1 MNSSVFDLD
10 AVPGLNLAKQTA
22 RKVLE
27 PGSGVHAVLLSGA
40 HGGGAED
47 LAKFIAM
54 GWACKKPDET
64 GLPCGECQAC
74 KSTENEKCVDVQWIR
89 PAGPSN
95 LIRMEAIVERK
106 GDGETIPITSFFRTQ
121 PLMARHKVAILAG
134 ADRMTSDA
142 TNAMLKTLEEP
153 PSFAKLILTTDSI
166 GKILPTILS
175 RCLVVMCE
183 LPPSDLYQSLPDHE
197 RIFSEGN
204 PGRLAQ
210 IQVAG
215 TEYANLLSV
224 FESAA
229 KNGISGALGASEKAR
244 QVSEGLQDKLKMGAR
259 YAHCEVLKCL
269 ALWVVQNRQNHP
281 ESGRI
286 IAESHRRILGN
297 VNATLEYDALFAT
310 IFG

>member
-1 MNSSVFDLD
+1 MSSSVFDLD
-10 AVPGLNLAKQTA
+10 SLSGLTLAKRTA
-22 RKVLE
+22 RKVLQ
-27 PGSGVHAVLLSGA
+27 PDSGIHAVLLSGA
-40 HGGGAED
+40 IGGGAED
-47 LAKFIAM
+47 IARFLAA
-54 GWACKKPDET
+54 GWACKKPGPE
-64 GLPCGECQAC
+64 GLPCGECQSC
-74 KSTENEKCVDVQWIR
+74 KSCANEKCVDVQWIR
-89 PAGPSN
+89 PSGPSN

-121 PLMARHKVAILAG
+121 PLMARHKVAILTG

-153 PSFAKLILTTDSI
+153 PEFAKLILITDSI

-183 LPPSDLYQSLPDHE
+183 LPASDSYANLPDHE

-204 PGRLAQ
+204 PGRLTQ
-210 IQVAG
+210 IQQAG
-215 TEYANLLSV
+215 TEYANLLTV
-224 FESAA
+224 FELAA
-229 KNGISGALGASEKAR
+229 KNGVAGSLGASEKAR
-244 QVSEGLQDKLKMGAR
+244 QVSDALQDKLNIGAR
-259 YAHCEVLKCL
+259 HAHGEVLRCL

-281 ESGRI
+281 DSGKI
-286 IAESHRRILGN
+286 IAESHRRVLGN